1 MQIIKLVLKGYK
13 RLFLSHINKIEY
25 TPINKINLIL
35 GSNGSGKS
43 SFFKELSPLP
53 ADMKEFD
60 EDGYKEIIIMH
71 NNDTYH
77 LTSGVVA
84 TNKHSFK
91 VNDIELNPAG
101 TKKVQ
106 LNLVK
111 EHFNLTPEIHTVM
124 LGLKGFTSMSV
135 MERKNWLTNI
145 STVDYTYAISIYNK
159 LKQRNRDIVGAIK
172 ISQSELS
179 KNTSSILNKE
189 DKDSMIL
196 DIQMMRSLIKSLL
209 ESKIIIPNKVN
220 IDNRYIIDTLA
231 LANNLIKNSV
241 RLNDVNP
248 RNIENIIYN
257 TTNNI
262 KKYKD
267 KVIELETTLKE
278 LDYLENTVSFNNIE
292 LETMIVN
299 KREEI
304 TNLTNSLYL
313 DIDIKNISEYKT
325 LFEYTYSKIY
335 DVLLEISNNS
345 IDDYTINEYKIDV
358 QDISNM
364 KTSINNNIVVINKL
378 ELDKSNM
385 EHNRD
390 HNGIECNKCGN
401 QWSIGFNETE
411 YNYLIKK
418 IAEFNNKNIV
428 LDKSILDIKN
438 RTDVFDKKL
447 DAIKTI
453 QGMFT
458 DINLKPLQTT
468 FRYLN
473 EKSNIM
479 LSPNKT
485 IDLLNN
491 INNDLELWKAYP
503 YLYNE
508 LEDLYKTK
516 KVSDEKIAIE
526 LKHHNANKSKIEEE
540 YYIIKNE
547 LWVNTKNL
555 ELYEEYKN
563 SLYKMKDVYKIL
575 SNFIKASNSNNKID
589 MENYRLSIINET
601 VTMLDM
607 EVSKLENKISESNY
621 NERLIDDNKNKV
633 IELNKRKEVTD
644 KLIDC
649 MSPSNGLIGKS
660 ITNFLNVFTKD
671 MNEIINSIWNYNMEI
686 LPCNITDTNDLDYRF
701 EVLVDNRNK
710 IDDVS
715 KTSSSMQEIIDL
727 AFKIVSM
734 KYLRMENSYLLLDE
748 FGRTF
753 DTVHAKNAYDIIDI
767 LANSSFSNVFIIS
780 HFEGTYGRFKN
791 ADISVLNNDNLLLNK
806 DIEINKVMK
815 IS

>member
-1 MQIIKLVLKGYK
+1 MQIVKLILKGYK

-25 TPINKINLIL
+25 TPTSKINLIL

-60 EDGYKEIIIMH
+60 EDGYKEITIIH
-71 NNDTYH
+71 NNDIYY

-106 LNLVK
+106 LSLVK
-111 EHFNLTPEIHTVM
+111 EHFNLTPDIHTVM

-145 STVDYTYAISIYNK
+145 STVDYTYAISVYNK

-179 KNTSSILNKE
+179 KNTSSILSTE
-189 DKDSMIL
+189 DKESMLL
-196 DIQMMRSLIKSLL
+196 DITMMKDLIKSLL
-209 ESKIIIPNKVN
+209 ESKTNISNKAS
-220 IDNRYIIDTLA
+220 IDNRFITETIDM
-231 LANNLIKNSV
+231 ANNLIKNSIKID
-241 RLNDVNP
+241 NINP
-248 RNIENIIYN
+248 RNIDNVIYS
-257 TTNNI
+257 TINNI
-262 KKYKD
+262 RSYKD

-278 LDYLENTVSFNNIE
+278 LNYLENTVSFNNIE
-292 LETMIVN
+292 LETMIIN

-304 TNLTNSLYL
+304 TKLTDSLYL
-313 DIDIKNISEYKT
+313 DIDIKNITEYKT

-335 DVLLEISNNS
+335 EVLLDISSNT
-345 IDDYTINEYKIDV
+345 IDDYTMNEYKVDM

-364 KTSINNNIVVINKL
+364 KTNINTNIVTINKL

-385 EHNRD
+385 EHNRE

-418 IAEFNNKNIV
+418 INEFTNKNIE
-428 LDKSILDIKN
+428 LDKTILDIKN

-447 DAIKTI
+447 DSIRTI
-453 QGMFT
+453 QNMFT
-458 DINLKPLQTT
+458 DINLKPLQST
-468 FRYLN
+468 FKYLIDN
-473 EKSNIM
+473 SNIM

-491 INNDLELWKAYP
+491 INNDLELWKEYP

-508 LEDLYKTK
+508 LEELYKTK

-540 YYIIKNE
+540 YHYIKTE
-547 LWVNTKNL
+547 LWTNTKNL
-555 ELYEEYKN
+555 EIYEDYKDKLN
-563 SLYKMKDVYKIL
+563 KMNVVYKTL
-575 SNFIKASNSNNKID
+575 CNFVKASNSNNKID
-589 MENYRLSIINET
+589 IENYRLSIINET

-671 MNEIINSIWNYNMEI
+671 MNEIINSIWNYNIEI

-710 IDDVS
+710 IEDVS

-734 KYLRMENSYLLLDE
+734 KYLRMEDSYLLLDE

-753 DTVHAKNAYDIIDI
+753 DTVHAKNAYDIVDI

-791 ADISVLNNDNLLLNK
+791 ADISVLNNENLLLNK